1 MSGMIFSL
9 FDPSLRMASI
19 EVLDYRKDGEVE
31 ARRVTLVNITQR
43 WPIYP
48 MGTNQVRSPSCRLR
62 PKATGVSR
70 FSTAGP
76 SGSAVSSTYFSQTAA
91 SELAAAQIAAHSPT
105 ENSAIA
111 VIDAI
116 LLSRTAACRSAR
128 ARDDSRSPS
137 PRLMKE

>member
-48 MGTNQVRSPSCRLR
+48 MGANQVRSPSCRLR
-62 PKATGVSR
+62 PKATRGSR

-76 SGSAVSSTYFSQTAA
+76 SRSAAAVSLTYRSQTAA
-91 SELAAAQIAAHSPT
+91 SELIVAQIATHNPT
-105 ENSAIA
+105 ENSVIA
-111 VIDAI
+111 VSDAI
-116 LLSRTAACRSAR
+116 LLSRTTAWR
-128 ARDDSRSPS
+128 ATRSRSDG
-137 PRLMKE
+137 R